1 MMKPKI
7 KLTTLKIQTLMSSQ
21 RSQQTIHRTQVTQLM
36 RPKARRAS
44 KKVLHLGTKRAILRM
59 INLLMIRMNRILEM
73 VMHKLIHRKARQV
86 RILPEIMARIIM
98 MLTKAKRKL
107 KRKRKT
113 MVMSLSKTTIKMSR
127 LTQKT

>member
-1 MMKPKI
+1 M
-7 KLTTLKIQTLMSSQ
+7 
-21 RSQQTIHRTQVTQLM
+21 VT
-36 RPKARRAS
+36 
-44 KKVLHLGTKRAILRM
+44 
-59 INLLMIRMNRILEM
+59 
-73 VMHKLIHRKARQV
+73 HKLIHRKARQV